1 MAAPPS
7 AVVDGGAGRSPHPL
21 SPRAAVGRGA
31 QASGARGAVRLA
43 AAAGSKA
50 PSPWLVRRSVAAA
63 LLSVLPFAAGAASVP
78 DLPAP
83 REVRIAV
90 GGGPDGGAAIALRAF
105 WFAAPAGHG
114 DDRRVEEGP
123 QGRRPA
129 VALLHGCGGPYG
141 RGGRLAR
148 RYTDH
153 VALLHSLGMGAL
165 VVDSLGARGEKELC
179 TQKIGERAVT
189 QADRRRDALAAL
201 AWLADQPGV
210 DAGRLGLLGWS
221 NGGSTVLAA
230 TNLNHPEVKGAATRA
245 SFAVAFYPGCEA
257 ERRRGY
263 AADTPLLLLL
273 GGSDDWTPP
282 GPCLRLAQD
291 TQGAAKPQWALYP
304 GAFHGFDGDTPPR
317 LRKDVPNGAKNP
329 GQGVTVG
336 GDPQARALSRAR
348 LLAFLA
354 AQR

>member
-1 MAAPPS
+1 MVDPPS
-7 AVVDGGAGRSPHPL
+7 AVVDGSAGRLAGPL
-21 SPRAAVGRGA
+21 SRRAAIGRGA
-31 QASGARGAVRLA
+31 DASGAWRAVLSA

-50 PSPWLVRRSVAAA
+50 PSPWPVRRPLAAA
-63 LLSVLPFAAGAASVP
+63 LLSVLPFAAGAASVA

-90 GGGPDGGAAIALRAF
+90 GGLDGSAAIALRAF

-114 DDRRVEEGP
+114 DGAQDEGRDA
-123 QGRRPA
+123 QGKRPA
-129 VALLHGCGGPYG
+129 VVLLHGCGGAYG
-141 RGGRLAR
+141 RDGRLAR

-153 VALLHSLGMGAL
+153 VTLLHSLGIGGL
-165 VVDSLGARGEKELC
+165 VVDSLGTRGEKELC

-201 AWLADQPGV
+201 AWLAAQPGV

-230 TNLNHPEVKGAATRA
+230 TNLNHPEVKGASARA
-245 SFAVAFYPGCEA
+245 SFAIAFYPGCEA

-263 AADTPLLLLL
+263 ATDTPLLLLL

-282 GPCLRLAQD
+282 EPCLRLAQD
-291 TQGAAKPQWALYP
+291 AQGAAMPQWVLYP

-317 LRKDVPNGAKNP
+317 SRKDVPNGANP

-336 GDPQARALSRAR
+336 GDPQARALSRER
-348 LLAFLA
+348 LRAFLA
-354 AQR
+354 QR

>member
-1 MAAPPS
+1 MAARPL

-21 SPRAAVGRGA
+21 SLRAAVGRGA
-31 QASGARGAVRLA
+31 AASGARGAVPWA
-43 AAAGSKA
+43 AAAGSQA
-50 PSPWLVRRSVAAA
+50 VSPWPVRRPLAAA
-63 LLSVLPFAAGAASVP
+63 LLSVLPFAAGAASVA

-90 GGGPDGGAAIALRAF
+90 GGELDRGAAVGLRAF

-114 DDRRVEEGP
+114 SDRPVAGGP
-123 QGRRPA
+123 QGKRPA
-129 VALLHGCGGPYG
+129 VALLHGCGGAYG

-189 QADRRRDALAAL
+189 QADRRRDALASL
-201 AWLADQPGV
+201 AWLAAQPGV

-230 TNLNHPEVKGAATRA
+230 TNLNHPEVKSAAKRA

-263 AADTPLLLLL
+263 ATDTPLLLLL

-282 GPCLRLAQD
+282 EPCLRLAQEA
-291 TQGAAKPQWALYP
+291 QGGPQPQWEIYP
-304 GAFHGFDGDTPPR
+304 SAFHGFDGDTPPR
-317 LRKDVPNGAKNP
+317 LRKDVPNGANP
-329 GQGVTVG
+329 GHGVTVG
-336 GDPQARALSRAR
+336 GDPQARALSRER
-348 LLAFLA
+348 LRAFLA